1 MKTLY
6 IPSLQSFSG
15 KTAVCL
21 ALGRRLQQDGYR
33 VGYFKPLSTQ
43 AWEPIPGQTP
53 DEDADFVRQV
63 LGLEETTEALIGL
76 RLTPSILRDILCG
89 CLGRDLLTEVRVAYE
104 RIAAGRDV
112 VLVEGGASLREGV
125 GIGLGPADVADA
137 LDAMVLAV
145 IPFYNEMNLVDD
157 CAVAQL
163 RLGERLLG
171 VLVNSVPQESWS
183 FVQDVARPCLEG
195 RGIRLLGV
203 VPREERLRAIS
214 VGELAQVLGAEFLAM
229 PERRDILIENLVVG
243 AMGVD
248 QALPRIRRIPAPKAV
263 ITGGDR
269 ADIQWAALETSVA
282 CLVLTG
288 HLRPQPEVL
297 RRAEELGIPILLA
310 RQNTMET
317 VEAIERVF
325 GKTRLA
331 QPEKLARFE
340 ALMAEH
346 FDFARLYQVLGL
358 APSARD

>member
-6 IPSLQSFSG
+6 VPSLQSFSG

-21 ALGRRLQQDGYR
+21 ALGRRLQRDGYR

-53 DEDADFVRQV
+53 DEDADFVRRV
-63 LGLEETTEALIGL
+63 LGLEEPTGALVGV
-76 RLTPSILRDILCG
+76 RLTPSLLRDTLCG
-89 CLGRDLLTEVRVAYE
+89 CLGRDLMAEVRAAYE
-104 RIAAGRDV
+104 RVAAGRDV

-125 GIGLGPADVADA
+125 GIGLGPANVADA
-137 LDAMVLAV
+137 LDAAVLAV

-157 CAVAQL
+157 CSVAQL
-163 RLGERLLG
+163 RLGARLLG
-171 VLVNSVPQESWS
+171 VLVNGVPPESWP
-183 FVQDVARPCLEG
+183 FVQEVARPCLEG
-195 RGIRLLGV
+195 RGIRVLGV
-203 VPREERLRAIS
+203 LPREERLRAIS
-214 VGELAQVLGAEFLAM
+214 VGELAQVLGAESLTL
-229 PERRDILIENLVVG
+229 PERGDVLVENLVVG

-282 CLVLTG
+282 CLILTG

-297 RRAEELGIPILLA
+297 RRAEELGIPVLLA

-346 FDFARLYQVLGL
+346 FDYSRLYRELEI
-358 APSARD
+358 S

>member
-21 ALGRRLQQDGYR
+21 ALGRRLQRDGYR

-43 AWEPIPGQTP
+43 MWEPIPGQTP
-53 DEDADFVRQV
+53 DEDADFVRRT
-63 LGLEETTEALIGL
+63 LGLEEPTEALVGV
-76 RLTPSILRDILCG
+76 RLTPSLLRDTLCG
-89 CLGRDLLTEVRVAYE
+89 CLGRDLMAEVRAAYE
-104 RIAAGRDV
+104 RVAAERDV

-125 GIGLGPADVADA
+125 GIGLGPAEVADA
-137 LDAMVLAV
+137 LDAAVLAV
-145 IPFYNEMNLVDD
+145 VPFHNEMNLVDD
-157 CAVAQL
+157 CVVAQL
-163 RLGERLLG
+163 RLGPRLLS
-171 VLVNSVPQESWS
+171 VLVNSVPKESWD
-183 FVQDVARPCLEG
+183 FVQSVARPCLEG
-195 RGIRLLGV
+195 RGIRVLGV
-203 VPREERLRAIS
+203 IPREERLRAIS
-214 VGELAQVLGAEFLAM
+214 VGELAQVLGAEFLTQ
-229 PERRDILIENLVVG
+229 PEQRDVLIENFVVG

-248 QALPRIRRIPAPKAV
+248 QALPRIRRIPSPKAV

-269 ADIQWAALETSVA
+269 ADIQWAALETTVA
-282 CLVLTG
+282 CLILTG

-297 RRAEELGIPILLA
+297 RRAEELGVPILLA

-325 GKTRLA
+325 GKTRLG

-346 FDFARLYQVLGL
+346 FDFARLYRELGI
-358 APSARD
+358 

>member
-6 IPSLQSFSG
+6 IPSLLSFSG

-43 AWEPIPGQTP
+43 IWEPIPGQTP
-53 DEDADFVRQV
+53 DEDADFVRRV
-63 LGLEETTEALIGL
+63 LGLEEPTEALVGV
-76 RLTPSILRDILCG
+76 RMTPSLLRDTLCG
-89 CLGRDLLTEVRVAYE
+89 CLERDLMADIRAAYE
-104 RIAAGRDV
+104 RAAAGRDIL
-112 VLVEGGASLREGV
+112 LVEGGASLREGMGV
-125 GIGLGPADVADA
+125 GLGPVEIAEA
-137 LDAMVLAV
+137 LDASVLAV
-145 IPFYNEMNLVDD
+145 VPFYNEMNLVDD

-163 RLGERLLG
+163 RLGPRLLG
-171 VLVNSVPQESWS
+171 VLVNGVPKESWD
-183 FVQDVARPCLEG
+183 FVQSVARPCLEG
-195 RGIRLLGV
+195 RDIRVLGV
-203 VPREERLRAIS
+203 IPREERLRAIS
-214 VGELAQVLGAEFLAM
+214 VGELAQVLGAEFLTL
-229 PERRDILIENLVVG
+229 PERRDVLIENLVVG

-248 QALPRIRRIPAPKAV
+248 QALPRIRRIPSPKAV

-297 RRAEELGIPILLA
+297 RRAEEQDVSVLLA

-325 GKTRLA
+325 GKTRLG

-340 ALMAEH
+340 ALMAQH
-346 FDFARLYQVLGL
+346 FDFDRFYRWLRG
-358 APSARD
+358 